1 MKWLS
6 IGFFLFSLAA
16 FSQPDTQIPVHS
28 PNPNE
33 GSPSLRPKTENEL
46 SSSPFLQCEKNI
58 SELVPKYFGKSKS
71 HFSFQL
77 MLACSGLE
85 GDPIVR
91 KGWKSYLPAC
101 PAEPPRSGDW
111 KSDKDRFISQFHIC
125 ADSCYRHSAKRSWQE
140 IISEEKKAARN
151 IPKNILRKYGWFK
164 MISSEEISI
173 LNRHYPGQQ
182 CCYSRGRLVTDG
194 PGAGTPDVIFM
205 ATGLTPKRLKRT
217 GPLRAALFHDR
228 FDVEII
234 KEKFS
239 KWPQDWQDYWNLGW
253 APLASQTEK
262 YWGYD
267 SLNHSC
273 ERFQN

>member
-1 MKWLS
+1 M
-6 IGFFLFSLAA
+6 LF
-16 FSQPDTQIPVHS
+16 
-28 PNPNE
+28 
-33 GSPSLRPKTENEL
+33 R
-46 SSSPFLQCEKNI
+46 
-58 SELVPKYFGKSKS
+58 
-71 HFSFQL
+71 
-77 MLACSGLE
+77 
-85 GDPIVR
+85 
-91 KGWKSYLPAC
+91 
-101 PAEPPRSGDW
+101 
-111 KSDKDRFISQFHIC
+111 
-125 ADSCYRHSAKRSWQE
+125 
-140 IISEEKKAARN
+140 
-151 IPKNILRKYGWFK
+151 
-164 MISSEEISI
+164 SI